1 MIKLIILSL
10 QAILFSPDN
19 CDISVMADE
28 CVRQMPKKFSV
39 LKTFPL
45 ARRKDKTYAECSY
58 VLTKGT
64 RYNIGACINAKE
76 DLKIE
81 IFNSKRALVASV
93 TGKKKYSKLTYKCSS
108 SGIYYMRFSI
118 ENSPDI
124 CGATL
129 LSFSKVK

>member
-1 MIKLIILSL
+1 MIQVIILSL
-10 QAILFSPDN
+10 QAIFSFPDN
-19 CDISVMADE
+19 CDTSVLASE

-45 ARRKDKTYAECSY
+45 ARRKDQTYAECSY

-64 RYNIGACINAKE
+64 RYNIGACITAK
-76 DLKIE
+76 DNLKIE
-81 IFNSKRALVASV
+81 IFNSRRVLVASI
-93 TGKKKYSKLTYKCSS
+93 TGKKKYSKLVYKCVA

-118 ENSPDI
+118 ANSPDI

-129 LSFSKVK
+129 LSFSKN

>member
-1 MIKLIILSL
+1 MIKMIILSL
-10 QAILFSPDN
+10 QAIFSSPDN
-19 CDISVMADE
+19 CDTSVMADE

-45 ARRKDKTYAECSY
+45 ARRKDQIYAECSY

-64 RYNIGACINAKE
+64 RYNIGACVNTR
-76 DLKIE
+76 DNLKIE
-81 IFNSKRALVASV
+81 IFNSRRALVASV
-93 TGKKKYSKLTYKCSS
+93 TGKKKYSKLVYKCAS

-118 ENSPDI
+118 ENSPNI

-129 LSFSKVK
+129 LSFSKN

>member
-10 QAILFSPDN
+10 QAMFSQPDN
-19 CDISVMADE
+19 CDTSLMADE
-28 CVRQMPKKFSV
+28 CRRQMPKRFSV

-45 ARRKDKTYAECSY
+45 ARRKDQNYAECSY
-58 VLTKGT
+58 VLTNGT
-64 RYNIGACINAKE
+64 RYNIGACVNSK
-76 DLKIE
+76 DNLKIE
-81 IFNSKRALVASV
+81 IFNSKRVLVATV
-93 TGKKKYSKLTYKCSS
+93 TGKKKYSKLSYRCVS

-129 LSFSKVK
+129 LSFSKTK

>member
-1 MIKLIILSL
+1 MINMIILSL
-10 QAILFSPDN
+10 QAIFSLTDN
-19 CDISVMADE
+19 CDTSMLADE

-45 ARRKDKTYAECSY
+45 SRRKDQTYAECSY

-64 RYNIGACINAKE
+64 RYNIGACITAK
-76 DLKIE
+76 DNLRIE
-81 IFNSKRALVASV
+81 VFNSKRALVASIV
-93 TGKKKYSKLTYKCSS
+93 GKKKYSKLSYKCVS
-108 SGIYYMRFSI
+108 SGIYYLRFST

-129 LSFSKVK
+129 LSFSKN